1 MKHKFKINESTTY
14 NHTIAR
20 DFEVVDFFKNL
31 NIKGTKFERNGIYDV
46 IDDYAPIIQIRKFI
60 DYYTVSVATD
70 NEHNSN
76 MHFIMCQEEDAKKFY
91 RAFPA
96 YTPCW
101 KIEQDGSTIRFT
113 GLASAAFDLS
123 STKTID
129 KELSQTVDM
138 GSEKTAV
145 AHMIEA

>member
-1 MKHKFKINESTTY
+1 MKHKFRINESTTY

-101 KIEQDGSTIRFT
+101 KIEQDGSIIRFT
-113 GLASAAFDLS
+113 GLASAAFDLG

>member
-1 MKHKFKINESTTY
+1 MKKKFRINESVIY
-14 NHTIAR
+14 NHNITR
-20 DFEVVDFFKNL
+20 DFEIIDFFKNL
-31 NIKGTKFERNGIYDV
+31 GIRGTKFERNGIYDV
-46 IDDYAPIIQIRKFI
+46 VDDYAPIIQITKFI
-60 DYYTVSVATD
+60 DYYTVYVATD
-70 NEHNSN
+70 NEYNPH

-91 RAFPA
+91 RAFPV

-101 KIEQDGSTIRFT
+101 KIEQDGSILKFT
-113 GLASAAFDLS
+113 GLASAAFDLG

>member
-1 MKHKFKINESTTY
+1 MKNKFRINESTTY

-20 DFEVVDFFKNL
+20 DFEIIDFFKNL

-46 IDDYAPIIQIRKFI
+46 VYDYAPIIQIRKFI
-60 DYYTVSVATD
+60 DYYTISVATD

-101 KIEQDGSTIRFT
+101 KIEQEGAKLIFT
-113 GLASAAFDLS
+113 GLASAVFDLS
-123 STKTID
+123 NTKTVK
-129 KELSQTVDM
+129 KELSQTIRA
-138 GSEKTAV
+138 GSEKTVV
-145 AHMIEA
+145 AHMIQE